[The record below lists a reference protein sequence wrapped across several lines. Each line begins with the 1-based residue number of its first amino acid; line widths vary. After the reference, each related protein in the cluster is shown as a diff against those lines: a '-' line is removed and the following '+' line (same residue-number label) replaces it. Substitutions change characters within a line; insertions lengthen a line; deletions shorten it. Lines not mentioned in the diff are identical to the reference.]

1 MKIRTLI
8 IDDEP
13 IALEKLRTY
22 VEKVGFLELVGQCSS
37 GLEAMEFMSATPV
50 DVIFSDINMP
60 DLSGLELVSSLPAA
74 PLLVFTTAYAQY
86 ALDGFRLSAVDYL
99 LKPYSFS
106 DFNRAAN
113 KVCEL
118 YNARNAGKLPV
129 DGGLT
134 ATRSNEDTQGG
145 TMFVKVDY
153 RYVRVDLGRVTYIKG
168 YGEYLKIYLDGVSSP
183 IMTLSSFVSM
193 LSRLPANF
201 IQVHR
206 SYVVNMNAVRE
217 IVRARI
223 VIDDETYIPVGDS
236 YRQSLMSY
244 LQVNAIGTSGRKD

>member
-13 IALEKLRTY
+13 IALNKLRSY
-22 VEKVGFLELVGQCSS
+22 VEKVGFLELVGECSS
-37 GLEAMEFMSATPV
+37 GLEAMEFLAVTPV

-60 DLSGLELVSSLPAA
+60 DLSGLDLVTSLSTV

-99 LKPYSFS
+99 LKPYSFA

-118 YNARNAGKLPV
+118 YQARNMG
-129 DGGLT
+129 
-134 ATRSNEDTQGG
+134 RSEAAVSVARASDVSGDTI
-145 TMFVKVDY
+145 FVKVDY
-153 RYVRVDLGRVTYIKG
+153 RYVRIELSRITYIKS
-168 YGEYLKIYLDGVSSP
+168 YGEYLKIYLAGETSP
-183 IMTLSSFVSM
+183 VMTLSSIAS
-193 LSRLPANF
+193 LLGSLPGNF

-206 SYVVNMNAVRE
+206 SYVVNMNAVIE
-217 IVRARI
+217 IVRARL
-223 VIDDETYIPVGDS
+223 VIDADTYIPVGDS
-236 YRQSLMSY
+236 YKAALQSY
-244 LQVNAIGTSGRKD
+244 LQTHAIGVSGRKD